1 MNRLSLM
8 VLALTMSSPT
18 LLAGVVAN
26 YDFKENHTGY
36 TLYFKQINTDEA
48 RLMQLNI
55 DKYDTEIVI
64 PSVVKD
70 TYGYEFKVTAIGQLC
85 DENYND
91 KDKDI
96 DFPYMYQC
104 TSIFGNVSDCPNY
117 IKSLTIP
124 ESVKTIWPSAFS
136 GSNPNNGYKYG
147 LGCKSLTIPGN
158 VTEIGAGAFKYAK
171 FEQVAIPNAVKNI
184 YRETFDHCVNL
195 KSINLGNG
203 VEEIWDDAFRD
214 IANNAEIHIDA
225 VTPPIISNSAFSS
238 KDYTAK
244 VFVPYGT
251 SEDYRS
257 KWSTFSELTF
267 VEMEP
272 GQTSGVTVGKAPAE
286 LHVECSHSNLYATAA
301 SVIRIYSISGTLVHS
316 GSGVA
321 NVSLPAGVYL
331 VKSGTDVVKILVQ

>member
-1 MNRLSLM
+1 M

-18 LLAGVVAN
+18 LLAGVVEN

-36 TLYFKQINTDEA
+36 TLYFKQSNDNEA

-55 DKYDTEIVI
+55 DNYDTEIVI

-70 TYGYEFKVTAIGQLC
+70 TYGYEFKVTAIGQLYN
-85 DENYND
+85 EKYND
-91 KDKDI
+91 KYNDKDI
-96 DFPYMYQC
+96 DFSYMGQC
-104 TSIFGNVSDCPNY
+104 TSIFGNVSNCPNY
-117 IKSLTIP
+117 IKSVAIP
-124 ESVKTIWPSAFS
+124 ESVKTIWPLAFS
-136 GSNPNNGYKYG
+136 GSLKDGYG

-171 FEQVAIPNAVKNI
+171 FEQVAIPDAVKNI
-184 YRETFDHCVNL
+184 YRETFDCCGNL
-195 KSINLGNG
+195 RSINLGNG

-225 VTPPIISNSAFSS
+225 VTPPKISKYAFSS
-238 KDYTAK
+238 NGYKAK

-251 SEDYRS
+251 SENYRS

-272 GQTSGVTVGKAPAE
+272 GQTSGVSVGKAPTE
-286 LHVECSHSNLYATAA
+286 LHVECNHGCLYATAA

-316 GSGVA
+316 GSGIV

>member
-1 MNRLSLM
+1 M

-18 LLAGVVAN
+18 LLAGVVEN
-26 YDFKENHTGY
+26 YDFKENHDGKY
-36 TLYFKQINTDEA
+36 TLYFKKINDKEA
-48 RLMQLNI
+48 HLMQLDIYN
-55 DKYDTEIVI
+55 YDAEIVI
-64 PSVVKD
+64 PSVVKVTD
-70 TYGYEFKVTAIGQLC
+70 KYGSYEFKVTAIGQF
-85 DENYND
+85 YNKSD
-91 KDKDI
+91 NGVCTNFSDMD
-96 DFPYMYQC
+96 PY
-104 TSIFGNVSDCPNY
+104 TRIFGNVEDYANY
-117 IKSLTIP
+117 IKSVTIP
-124 ESVKTIWPSAFS
+124 ESVKSIWPSAFS
-136 GSNPNNGYKYG
+136 GSYSDKYG

-203 VEEIWDDAFRD
+203 VIEIWDDAFRD

-225 VTPPIISNSAFSS
+225 VTPPKISNYAFSS
-238 KDYTAK
+238 GYTAK

-272 GQTSGVTVGKAPAE
+272 GQTSGVSVGKAPTE
-286 LHVECSHSNLYATAA
+286 LHVECNHGCLYATAA

-316 GSGVA
+316 GSGIV
-321 NVSLPAGVYL
+321 NVSLPAGLYL

>member
-1 MNRLSLM
+1 M

-18 LLAGVVAN
+18 LLAGVVEN
-26 YDFKENHTGY
+26 YDFKEKHTGY

-55 DKYDTEIVI
+55 DNYDTEIVI

-70 TYGYEFKVTAIGQLC
+70 TYGYEFKVTAIGQLY
-85 DENYND
+85 DENSND
-91 KDKDI
+91 KNIDI
-96 DFPYMYQC
+96 DFIYMYQC
-104 TSIFGNVSDCPNY
+104 TSIFGVVYDYPNY
-117 IKSLTIP
+117 IKGLTIP
-124 ESVKTIWPSAFS
+124 ESVKTIWPLAFS
-136 GSNPNNGYKYG
+136 GSLKDGYR

-158 VTEIGAGAFKYAK
+158 VTEIGAGAFKYAR
-171 FEQVAIPNAVKNI
+171 FEQVAIPDAVKNI

-203 VEEIWDDAFRD
+203 VIQIWDDAFRD

-225 VTPPIISNSAFSS
+225 VTPPKISNYAFSS
-238 KDYTAK
+238 GYTAK

-257 KWSTFSELTF
+257 KWSVFSNLEF

-286 LHVECSHSNLYATAA
+286 LHVECIHGCLYATAA

-316 GSGVA
+316 GLGIV

>member
-55 DKYDTEIVI
+55 DNNDTEIVI

-70 TYGYEFKVTAIGQLC
+70 TYGYEFKVTAIGQL
-85 DENYND
+85 YNE
-91 KDKDI
+91 KYNDKDI
-96 DFPYMYQC
+96 DFSYMGQC

-124 ESVKTIWPSAFS
+124 ESVQAIWPLAFS
-136 GSNPNNGYKYG
+136 GSLKDGYG

-158 VTEIGAGAFKYAK
+158 VTEIGAGAFLFAK
-171 FEQVAIPNAVKNI
+171 FEQVSIPDAVKNI
-184 YRETFDHCVNL
+184 YIETFNHCVNL

-203 VEEIWDDAFRD
+203 VEEIWDDAFRG
-214 IANNAEIHIDA
+214 IASNAEMHIDA
-225 VTPPIISNSAFSS
+225 VKPPVISKNAFSS
-238 KDYTAK
+238 GYTAK

-251 SEDYRS
+251 SEDYKS

-272 GQTSGVTVGKAPAE
+272 GQTSGVTVGKALAE
-286 LHVECSHSNLYATAA
+286 LHVECIHGCLYATAA

-316 GSGVA
+316 GSGIV

>member
-1 MNRLSLM
+1 M

-18 LLAGVVAN
+18 LLAGVVEN
-26 YDFKENHTGY
+26 YDFKENHDGKY
-36 TLYFKQINTDEA
+36 TLYFKKINDKEA
-48 RLMQLNI
+48 RLMQLDIYN
-55 DKYDTEIVI
+55 YDAEIVI
-64 PSVVKD
+64 PSVVKVTD
-70 TYGYEFKVTAIGQLC
+70 KYGSYEFKVTAIGQF
-85 DENYND
+85 YNKSD
-91 KDKDI
+91 NGVCTNFSDMD
-96 DFPYMYQC
+96 PY
-104 TSIFGNVSDCPNY
+104 TRIFGNVEDYANY
-117 IKSLTIP
+117 IKSVTIP
-124 ESVKTIWPSAFS
+124 ESVKSIWPSAFS
-136 GSNPNNGYKYG
+136 GSYSDKYG

-203 VEEIWDDAFRD
+203 VIEIWDDAFRD

-225 VTPPIISNSAFSS
+225 VTPPKISNYAFSS
-238 KDYTAK
+238 GYTAK
-244 VFVPYGT
+244 VFVPYDT

-272 GQTSGVTVGKAPAE
+272 GQTSGVSVGKAPTE
-286 LHVECSHSNLYATAA
+286 LHVECNHGCLYATAA

-316 GSGVA
+316 GSGIV
-321 NVSLPAGVYL
+321 NVSLPAGLYL

>member
-18 LLAGVVAN
+18 LLAGVVEN

-36 TLYFKQINTDEA
+36 TLYFKQSNDNEA

-55 DKYDTEIVI
+55 DNNDTEIVI

-70 TYGYEFKVTAIGQLC
+70 TYGYEFKVTAIGQLYN
-85 DENYND
+85 EKYND
-91 KDKDI
+91 KYIDKDI
-96 DFPYMYQC
+96 DFSYMGQC

-124 ESVKTIWPSAFS
+124 ESVKTIWPLAFS
-136 GSNPNNGYKYG
+136 GSLKDGYG

-158 VTEIGAGAFKYAK
+158 ITEIGAGAFLFAK
-171 FEQVAIPNAVKNI
+171 FEQVSIPDAVKNI
-184 YRETFDHCVNL
+184 YIETFNHCVNL

-203 VEEIWDDAFRD
+203 VIEICNDAFHD

-225 VTPPIISNSAFSS
+225 VIPPQIREYAFSS
-238 KDYTAK
+238 GYTAK

-272 GQTSGVTVGKAPAE
+272 GQTSGVTVGKAPTE
-286 LHVECSHSNLYATAA
+286 LHVECIHGCLYATAA

-316 GSGVA
+316 GSGVV

>member
-18 LLAGVVAN
+18 LLAGVVEN

-36 TLYFKQINTDEA
+36 TLYFKQSNDNEA

-55 DKYDTEIVI
+55 DNNDTEIVI

-70 TYGYEFKVTAIGQLC
+70 TYGYEFKVTAIGQLY

-91 KDKDI
+91 KNI
-96 DFPYMYQC
+96 DFSDPNLYP
-104 TSIFGNVSDCPNY
+104 SIFGDVSDCPNY

-136 GSNPNNGYKYG
+136 GSLKNGYG

-171 FEQVAIPNAVKNI
+171 FEQVAIPDAVKNI
-184 YRETFDHCVNL
+184 YIETFNHCVNL
-195 KSINLGNG
+195 KNINLGNG
-203 VEEIWDDAFRD
+203 VIEIWDVAFSD
-214 IANNAEIHIDA
+214 IADNAEIHIDA
-225 VTPPIISNSAFSS
+225 VTPPKISKYVFSS
-238 KDYTAK
+238 NGYKAK

-257 KWSTFSELTF
+257 KWKVFSNLEF

-272 GQTSGVTVGKAPAE
+272 GQTSGVSVGKAPTE
-286 LHVECSHSNLYATAA
+286 LHVECNHGCLYATAA

-316 GSGVA
+316 GSGIV

>member
-36 TLYFKQINTDEA
+36 TLYFKKINDDKEA
-48 RLMQLNI
+48 RLMQLDIYN
-55 DKYDTEIVI
+55 YDTEIVI

-70 TYGYEFKVTAIGQLC
+70 TYGYEFKVTAIGQF
-85 DENYND
+85 YNKSD
-91 KDKDI
+91 KGGCTNFSDMD
-96 DFPYMYQC
+96 PY
-104 TSIFGNVSDCPNY
+104 TRIFGNVENYVNY
-117 IKSLTIP
+117 IKSVTIP
-124 ESVKTIWPSAFS
+124 ESVKSIWPSAFS
-136 GSNPNNGYKYG
+136 GSLKDGYE

-171 FEQVAIPNAVKNI
+171 FEQVAIPDAVKNI

-203 VEEIWDDAFRD
+203 VIEIWDDAFRD

-225 VTPPIISNSAFSS
+225 VTPPKISKYAFSS
-238 KDYTAK
+238 NGYKAK

-257 KWSTFSELTF
+257 KWSEFSNLEF

-286 LHVECSHSNLYATAA
+286 LHVECIHGCLYATAA

-316 GSGVA
+316 GSGIV

>member
-36 TLYFKQINTDEA
+36 TLYFKQINDKEA
-48 RLMQLNI
+48 RLMQLDI
-55 DKYDTEIVI
+55 SDYDTEIVI
-64 PSVVKD
+64 PSVISD
-70 TYGYEFKVTAIGQLC
+70 SYKVTAIGQLY
-85 DENYND
+85 DENSNG
-91 KDKDI
+91 KNIDI
-96 DFPYMYQC
+96 DFIYMYQC
-104 TSIFGNVSDCPNY
+104 TSIFGVVYDYPNY

-124 ESVKTIWPSAFS
+124 ESVQAIWPSAFS
-136 GSNPNNGYKYG
+136 GSLKDGYE

-171 FEQVAIPNAVKNI
+171 FEQVAIPDAVKNI

-195 KSINLGNG
+195 KSINLGNS
-203 VEEIWDDAFRD
+203 VIEIWDDAFRD

-225 VTPPIISNSAFSS
+225 VTPPKISKYAFSS
-238 KDYTAK
+238 NGYKAK

-251 SEDYRS
+251 SEDYKS

-286 LHVECSHSNLYATAA
+286 LHVECIHGCLYATVA

-316 GSGVA
+316 GSGSV
-321 NVSLPAGVYL
+321 NVTLPAGVYL
-331 VKSGTDVVKILVQ
+331 VKSGAEVVKILVQ

>member
-18 LLAGVVAN
+18 LLAGVVEN
-26 YDFKENHTGY
+26 YDFKENHTEY
-36 TLYFKQINTDEA
+36 TLYFKKINDKEA
-48 RLMQLNI
+48 RLMQLDIYN
-55 DKYDTEIVI
+55 YDTEIVI
-64 PSVVKD
+64 PSVVKVND
-70 TYGYEFKVTAIGQLC
+70 KYGSYEFKVTAIGQF
-85 DENYND
+85 YNKSD
-91 KDKDI
+91 NGVCTNFSDMD
-96 DFPYMYQC
+96 PY
-104 TSIFGNVSDCPNY
+104 TRIFGNVEDYANY
-117 IKSLTIP
+117 IKSVTIP
-124 ESVKTIWPSAFS
+124 ESVKSIWPSAFS
-136 GSNPNNGYKYG
+136 GSYSDKYG

-158 VTEIGAGAFKYAK
+158 VTEIGAGAFMFAK
-171 FEQVAIPNAVKNI
+171 FEQVAIPDAVKNI
-184 YRETFDHCVNL
+184 YSKTFYNCGKL

-203 VEEIWDDAFRD
+203 VKEIWNDAFRG
-214 IANNAEIHIDA
+214 ISSNAEIHIDA
-225 VTPPIISNSAFSS
+225 VTPPIISNSAFYS

-272 GQTSGVTVGKAPAE
+272 GQTSGVTVGKAPTE
-286 LHVECSHSNLYATAA
+286 LHVECNHSNLYATAA

-316 GSGVA
+316 GSGVV

>member
-18 LLAGVVAN
+18 LLAGVVEN

-36 TLYFKQINTDEA
+36 TLYFKQINDNEA

-55 DKYDTEIVI
+55 DKYYTEIVI

-70 TYGYEFKVTAIGQLC
+70 TYGYEFKVTAIGQLY
-85 DENYND
+85 DEKYND
-91 KDKDI
+91 KNI
-96 DFPYMYQC
+96 DFSDTNLYP
-104 TSIFGNVSDCPNY
+104 SIFGDVSDCPNY

-136 GSNPNNGYKYG
+136 GSLKNGYG

-171 FEQVAIPNAVKNI
+171 FEQVAIPDAVKNI
-184 YRETFDHCVNL
+184 YIETFNHCVNL
-195 KSINLGNG
+195 KNINLGNG
-203 VEEIWDDAFRD
+203 VIEIWDVAFSD
-214 IANNAEIHIDA
+214 IADNAEIHIDA
-225 VTPPIISNSAFSS
+225 VTPPKISKYVFSS
-238 KDYTAK
+238 NGYKAK

-257 KWSTFSELTF
+257 KWKVFSNLEF

-272 GQTSGVTVGKAPAE
+272 GQTSGVSVGKAPTE
-286 LHVECSHSNLYATAA
+286 LHVECNHGYLYATAA

-316 GSGVA
+316 GSGIV

>member
-18 LLAGVVAN
+18 LLAGVVEN
-26 YDFKENHTGY
+26 YDFKEKHTGY

-55 DKYDTEIVI
+55 DNYDTEIVI

-70 TYGYEFKVTAIGQLC
+70 TYGYEFKVTAIGQLYG
-85 DENYND
+85 ENSND
-91 KDKDI
+91 KNIDI
-96 DFPYMYQC
+96 DFIYMYQC
-104 TSIFGNVSDCPNY
+104 TSIFGVVYDYPNY

-124 ESVKTIWPSAFS
+124 ESVKTIWPLAFS
-136 GSNPNNGYKYG
+136 GSLKDGYR

-158 VTEIGAGAFKYAK
+158 VTEIGAGAFKYAR
-171 FEQVAIPNAVKNI
+171 FEQVAIPDAVKNI

-203 VEEIWDDAFRD
+203 VIQIWDDAFRD

-225 VTPPIISNSAFSS
+225 VTPPKISNYAFSS
-238 KDYTAK
+238 GYTAK

-257 KWSTFSELTF
+257 KWSVFSNLEF

-286 LHVECSHSNLYATAA
+286 LHVECIHGCLYATAA

-316 GSGVA
+316 GLGIV

>member
-36 TLYFKQINTDEA
+36 TLYFKQINDNEA

-55 DKYDTEIVI
+55 DNYDTEIVI

-70 TYGYEFKVTAIGQLC
+70 TYGYEFKVTAIGQLYKT
-85 DENYND
+85 NYND
-91 KDKDI
+91 KDI
-96 DFPYMYQC
+96 DFSYMGQC
-104 TSIFGNVSDCPNY
+104 TSIFGVVYDYPNY
-117 IKSLTIP
+117 IKSVTIP
-124 ESVKTIWPSAFS
+124 ESFKTIWPLAFS
-136 GSNPNNGYKYG
+136 GSLKDGYG

-158 VTEIGAGAFKYAK
+158 VTEIGAGAFLFAK
-171 FEQVAIPNAVKNI
+171 FEQVSIPDAVKNI
-184 YRETFDHCVNL
+184 YIETFNHCVNL

-203 VEEIWDDAFRD
+203 VIQIWDDAFRD

-225 VTPPIISNSAFSS
+225 VTPPKISDYAFSS

-251 SEDYRS
+251 SDDYRN

-272 GQTSGVTVGKAPAE
+272 GQTSGVTVGKAPTE
-286 LHVECSHSNLYATAA
+286 LHVECNHSNLYATAA

-316 GSGVA
+316 GSGVV

>member
-8 VLALTMSSPT
+8 VLALTMSSTT
-18 LLAGVVAN
+18 LLAGVVEN

-36 TLYFKQINTDEA
+36 TLSFKQSNDNEA

-55 DKYDTEIVI
+55 DNYDTEIVI

-70 TYGYEFKVTAIGQLC
+70 TYGYEFKVTAIGQLY
-85 DENYND
+85 DENSNG
-91 KDKDI
+91 KNIDI
-96 DFPYMYQC
+96 DFIYMYQC

-124 ESVKTIWPSAFS
+124 ESVQAIWPLAFS
-136 GSNPNNGYKYG
+136 GSNLNNGYKYG

-171 FEQVAIPNAVKNI
+171 FEQVAIPDAVKNI

-203 VEEIWDDAFRD
+203 VIQIWDDAFRD

-225 VTPPIISNSAFSS
+225 VTPPQISNYAFSS
-238 KDYTAK
+238 GYTAK

-257 KWSTFSELTF
+257 KWSVFSNLEF

-286 LHVECSHSNLYATAA
+286 LHVECIRGCLYATAA

-316 GSGVA
+316 GSGII

>member
-18 LLAGVVAN
+18 LLAGVVEN

-36 TLYFKQINTDEA
+36 TLYFKQINDNEA
-48 RLMQLNI
+48 RLMQLDIYN
-55 DKYDTEIVI
+55 YDTEIVI
-64 PSVVKD
+64 PSVVKVND
-70 TYGYEFKVTAIGQLC
+70 KYGSYEFKVTAIGQF
-85 DENYND
+85 YNKSD
-91 KDKDI
+91 NGVCTNFSDMD
-96 DFPYMYQC
+96 PY
-104 TSIFGNVSDCPNY
+104 TRIFGNLEDYANY
-117 IKSLTIP
+117 IKSVTIP
-124 ESVKTIWPSAFS
+124 ESVKTIWPLAFS
-136 GSNPNNGYKYG
+136 GSLKDGYG

-158 VTEIGAGAFKYAK
+158 VTEIGAGAFLFAK
-171 FEQVAIPNAVKNI
+171 FEQVSIPDAVKNI
-184 YRETFDHCVNL
+184 YIETFNHCVNL

-203 VEEIWDDAFRD
+203 VIQIWDDAFRD

-225 VTPPIISNSAFSS
+225 VTPPKISDYAFSS

-257 KWSTFSELTF
+257 KWSVFSNLEF
-267 VEMEP
+267 VDMEP
-272 GQTSGVTVGKAPAE
+272 GQTSGVTVGKAPTE
-286 LHVECSHSNLYATAA
+286 LHVECNHSNLYATAA

-316 GSGVA
+316 GSGVV

>member
-18 LLAGVVAN
+18 LLAGVVAS

-36 TLYFKQINTDEA
+36 TLYFKKINDDKEA
-48 RLMQLNI
+48 RLMQLDIYN
-55 DKYDTEIVI
+55 YDTEIVI

-70 TYGYEFKVTAIGQLC
+70 TYGYEFKVTAIGQF
-85 DENYND
+85 YNKSD
-91 KDKDI
+91 KGGCTNFSDMD
-96 DFPYMYQC
+96 PY
-104 TSIFGNVSDCPNY
+104 TRIFGNVEDYVNY
-117 IKSLTIP
+117 IKSVTIP
-124 ESVKTIWPSAFS
+124 ESVKSIWPSAFS
-136 GSNPNNGYKYG
+136 GSYSDKYG

-158 VTEIGAGAFKYAK
+158 VTEIGAGAFMFAK
-171 FEQVAIPNAVKNI
+171 FEQVAIPDAVKNI
-184 YRETFDHCVNL
+184 YSKTFYNCGKL

-203 VEEIWDDAFRD
+203 VKEIWNDAFRG
-214 IANNAEIHIDA
+214 ISSNAEIHIDA

-238 KDYTAK
+238 EDYTAK

-257 KWSTFSELTF
+257 KWSEFSNLEF
-267 VEMEP
+267 DEMEP
-272 GQTSGVTVGKAPAE
+272 GQTSGVSVGKAPAE
-286 LHVECSHSNLYATAA
+286 LHVECIHGCLYATAA

-316 GSGVA
+316 GPGIV

>member
-1 MNRLSLM
+1 M

-18 LLAGVVAN
+18 LLAGVVEN
-26 YDFKENHTGY
+26 YDFKENHDGKY
-36 TLYFKQINTDEA
+36 TLYFKKINDKEA
-48 RLMQLNI
+48 RLMQLDIYN
-55 DKYDTEIVI
+55 YDAEIVI
-64 PSVVKD
+64 PSVVKVTD
-70 TYGYEFKVTAIGQLC
+70 KYGSYEFKVTAIGQF
-85 DENYND
+85 YNKSD
-91 KDKDI
+91 NGVCTNFSDMD
-96 DFPYMYQC
+96 PY
-104 TSIFGNVSDCPNY
+104 TRIFGNVEDYANY
-117 IKSLTIP
+117 IKSVTIP
-124 ESVKTIWPSAFS
+124 ESVKSIWPSAFS
-136 GSNPNNGYKYG
+136 GSYSDKYG

-203 VEEIWDDAFRD
+203 VIEIWDDAFHD

-225 VTPPIISNSAFSS
+225 VTPPKISNYAFSS
-238 KDYTAK
+238 GYTAK

-272 GQTSGVTVGKAPAE
+272 GQTSGVSVGKAPTE
-286 LHVECSHSNLYATAA
+286 LHVECNHGCLYATAA

-316 GSGVA
+316 GSGIV
-321 NVSLPAGVYL
+321 NVSLPAGLYL

>member
-18 LLAGVVAN
+18 LLAGVVEN

-36 TLYFKQINTDEA
+36 TLYFKQSNDNEA

-55 DKYDTEIVI
+55 DNYDTEIVI

-70 TYGYEFKVTAIGQLC
+70 TYGYEFKVTAIGQL
-85 DENYND
+85 YNE
-91 KDKDI
+91 KYNEKYNDKDI
-96 DFPYMYQC
+96 DFSYMGQC
-104 TSIFGNVSDCPNY
+104 TSIFGNVSNCPNY

-124 ESVKTIWPSAFS
+124 ESVKTIWPLAFS
-136 GSNPNNGYKYG
+136 GSLKDGYG

-158 VTEIGAGAFKYAK
+158 VTEIGAGAFLFAK
-171 FEQVAIPNAVKNI
+171 FEQVSIPDAVKNI
-184 YRETFDHCVNL
+184 YIETFNHCVNL

-203 VEEIWDDAFRD
+203 VIQIWDDAFHD

-225 VTPPIISNSAFSS
+225 VTPPKISNYAFSS
-238 KDYTAK
+238 NGYTAK

-257 KWSTFSELTF
+257 K
-267 VEMEP
+267 
-272 GQTSGVTVGKAPAE
+272 
-286 LHVECSHSNLYATAA
+286 
-301 SVIRIYSISGTLVHS
+301 
-316 GSGVA
+316 
-321 NVSLPAGVYL
+321 
-331 VKSGTDVVKILVQ
+331 

>member
-1 MNRLSLM
+1 M

-18 LLAGVVAN
+18 LLAGVVEN
-26 YDFKENHTGY
+26 YDFKENHDGKY
-36 TLYFKQINTDEA
+36 TLYFKKINDKEA
-48 RLMQLNI
+48 RLMQLDIYNC
-55 DKYDTEIVI
+55 DAEIVI
-64 PSVVKD
+64 PSVVKVTD
-70 TYGYEFKVTAIGQLC
+70 KYGSYEFKVTAIGQF
-85 DENYND
+85 YNKSD
-91 KDKDI
+91 NGVCTNFSDMD
-96 DFPYMYQC
+96 PY
-104 TSIFGNVSDCPNY
+104 TRIFGNVEDYANY
-117 IKSLTIP
+117 IKSVTIP
-124 ESVKTIWPSAFS
+124 ESVKSIWPSAFS
-136 GSNPNNGYKYG
+136 GSYSDKYG

-203 VEEIWDDAFRD
+203 VIEIWDDAFRD

-225 VTPPIISNSAFSS
+225 VTPPKISNYAFSS
-238 KDYTAK
+238 GYTAK

-272 GQTSGVTVGKAPAE
+272 GQTSGVSVGKAPTE
-286 LHVECSHSNLYATAA
+286 LHVECNHGCLYATAA

-316 GSGVA
+316 GSGIV
-321 NVSLPAGVYL
+321 NVSLPAGLYL

>member
-1 MNRLSLM
+1 M

-18 LLAGVVAN
+18 LLAGVVEN

-36 TLYFKQINTDEA
+36 TLYFKQSNDNEA

-55 DKYDTEIVI
+55 DNYDTEIVI

-70 TYGYEFKVTAIGQLC
+70 TYGYEFKVTAIGQLYN
-85 DENYND
+85 EKYND
-91 KDKDI
+91 KYNDKDI
-96 DFPYMYQC
+96 DFSDMDPY
-104 TSIFGNVSDCPNY
+104 TRIFGNVEDYANY
-117 IKSLTIP
+117 IKSVTIP
-124 ESVKTIWPSAFS
+124 ESVKSIWPSAFS
-136 GSNPNNGYKYG
+136 GSYSDKYG

-158 VTEIGAGAFKYAK
+158 VTEIGAGAFMFAK
-171 FEQVAIPNAVKNI
+171 FEQVAIPDAVKNI
-184 YRETFDHCVNL
+184 YSKTFYNCGKL

-203 VEEIWDDAFRD
+203 VIEIWDDAFRG
-214 IANNAEIHIDA
+214 ISSNAEIHIDA

-238 KDYTAK
+238 NGYTAK

-272 GQTSGVTVGKAPAE
+272 GQTSGVSVGKAPTE
-286 LHVECSHSNLYATAA
+286 LHVECNHGCLYATAA

-316 GSGVA
+316 GSGVV

>member
-1 MNRLSLM
+1 M

-18 LLAGVVAN
+18 LLAGVVAKYN
-26 YDFKENHTGY
+26 FTENHTGY
-36 TLYFKQINTDEA
+36 TLYFKQINDKEA

-55 DKYDTEIVI
+55 DNYDTDIVI

-70 TYGYEFKVTAIGQLC
+70 TYGYEFKVTAIGQLYN
-85 DENYND
+85 ENSND
-91 KDKDI
+91 KNIDI

-171 FEQVAIPNAVKNI
+171 FEQVAIPDAVKNI

-203 VEEIWDDAFRD
+203 VIQIWDDAFRD

-225 VTPPIISNSAFSS
+225 VTPPQISDYAFSS

-251 SEDYRS
+251 SDDYRS

-286 LHVECSHSNLYATAA
+286 LHVECNHSNLYATAA

-316 GSGVA
+316 GSGVV

>member
-1 MNRLSLM
+1 M

-18 LLAGVVAN
+18 LLAGVVEN
-26 YDFKENHTGY
+26 YDFKENHDGKY
-36 TLYFKQINTDEA
+36 TLYFKKINDKEA
-48 RLMQLNI
+48 RLMQLDIYN
-55 DKYDTEIVI
+55 YDAEIVI
-64 PSVVKD
+64 PSVVKVTD
-70 TYGYEFKVTAIGQLC
+70 KYGSYEFKVTAIGQF
-85 DENYND
+85 YNKSD
-91 KDKDI
+91 NGVCTNFSDMD
-96 DFPYMYQC
+96 PY
-104 TSIFGNVSDCPNY
+104 TRIFGNVEDYANY
-117 IKSLTIP
+117 IKSVTIP
-124 ESVKTIWPSAFS
+124 ESVKSIWPSAFS
-136 GSNPNNGYKYG
+136 GSYSDKYG

-203 VEEIWDDAFRD
+203 VIEIWDDAFRD

-225 VTPPIISNSAFSS
+225 VTPPKISNYAFSS
-238 KDYTAK
+238 GYTAK

-257 KWSTFSELTF
+257 KWSTFCELTF

-272 GQTSGVTVGKAPAE
+272 GQTSGVSVGKAPTE
-286 LHVECSHSNLYATAA
+286 LHVECNHGCLYATAA

-316 GSGVA
+316 GSGIV
-321 NVSLPAGVYL
+321 NVSLPAGLYL

>member
-18 LLAGVVAN
+18 LLAGVVEN

-55 DKYDTEIVI
+55 DNYDTEIVI

-70 TYGYEFKVTAIGQLC
+70 TYGYEFKVTAIGQLY

-91 KDKDI
+91 KNI
-96 DFPYMYQC
+96 DFSDPNLYP
-104 TSIFGNVSDCPNY
+104 SIFGDVSDCPNF

-136 GSNPNNGYKYG
+136 GSLKDGYE

-158 VTEIGAGAFKYAK
+158 VTEIGAGAFKYAR
-171 FEQVAIPNAVKNI
+171 FEQVAIPDAVKNI
-184 YRETFDHCVNL
+184 YKETFDHCVNL

-203 VEEIWDDAFRD
+203 VIEIWDDAFRD
-214 IANNAEIHIDA
+214 IANNAKIHIDA
-225 VTPPIISNSAFSS
+225 VTPPKISNYAFSS

-257 KWSTFSELTF
+257 KWSVFSNLEF

-286 LHVECSHSNLYATAA
+286 LHVECIHGCLYATAA

-316 GSGVA
+316 GPGIV

>member
-18 LLAGVVAN
+18 LLAGVVEN
-26 YDFKENHTGY
+26 YDFKEKHTGY

-55 DKYDTEIVI
+55 DNYDTEIVI
-64 PSVVKD
+64 PSVVKG
-70 TYGYEFKVTAIGQLC
+70 TYGYEFKVTAIGQLY
-85 DENYND
+85 DENSND
-91 KDKDI
+91 KNIDI
-96 DFPYMYQC
+96 DFIYMYQC
-104 TSIFGNVSDCPNY
+104 TSIFGVVYDYPNY

-124 ESVKTIWPSAFS
+124 ESVKTIWPLAFS
-136 GSNPNNGYKYG
+136 GSLKDGYR

-158 VTEIGAGAFKYAK
+158 VTEIGAGAFKYAR
-171 FEQVAIPNAVKNI
+171 FEQVAIPDAVKNI

-203 VEEIWDDAFRD
+203 VIQIWDDAFRD

-225 VTPPIISNSAFSS
+225 VTPPKISNYAFSS
-238 KDYTAK
+238 GYTAK

-257 KWSTFSELTF
+257 KWSVFSNLEF

-286 LHVECSHSNLYATAA
+286 LHVECIHGCLYATAA

-316 GSGVA
+316 GLGIV

>member
-36 TLYFKQINTDEA
+36 TLYFKKINDDKEA
-48 RLMQLNI
+48 RLMQLDIYN
-55 DKYDTEIVI
+55 YDTEIVI

-70 TYGYEFKVTAIGQLC
+70 TYGYEFKVTAIGQF
-85 DENYND
+85 YNKSD
-91 KDKDI
+91 KGGCTNFSDMD
-96 DFPYMYQC
+96 PY
-104 TSIFGNVSDCPNY
+104 TRIFGNVEDYVNY
-117 IKSLTIP
+117 IKSVTIP
-124 ESVKTIWPSAFS
+124 ESVKSIWPSAFS
-136 GSNPNNGYKYG
+136 GSYSDKYG

-158 VTEIGAGAFKYAK
+158 VTEIGAGAFKYAR
-171 FEQVAIPNAVKNI
+171 FEQVAIPDAVKNI

-203 VEEIWDDAFRD
+203 VIEIWDDAFRD
-214 IANNAEIHIDA
+214 IANNAKIHIDA
-225 VTPPIISNSAFSS
+225 VTPPKISNYAFSS
-238 KDYTAK
+238 GYTAK

-257 KWSTFSELTF
+257 KWSEFSNLEF

-286 LHVECSHSNLYATAA
+286 LHVECIHGCLYATAA

-316 GSGVA
+316 GPGIV

>member
-18 LLAGVVAN
+18 LLAGVVEN
-26 YDFKENHTGY
+26 YDFKEKHTGY

-55 DKYDTEIVI
+55 DNYDTEIVI

-70 TYGYEFKVTAIGQLC
+70 TYGYEFKVTAIGQLY
-85 DENYND
+85 DENSND
-91 KDKDI
+91 KNIDI
-96 DFPYMYQC
+96 DFIYMYQC
-104 TSIFGNVSDCPNY
+104 TSIFGVVYDYPNY

-124 ESVKTIWPSAFS
+124 ESVKTIWPLAFS
-136 GSNPNNGYKYG
+136 GSLKDGYR

-158 VTEIGAGAFKYAK
+158 VTEIGAGAFKYAR
-171 FEQVAIPNAVKNI
+171 FEQVAIPDAVKNI

-203 VEEIWDDAFRD
+203 VIQIWDDAFRD

-225 VTPPIISNSAFSS
+225 VTPPKISNYAFSS
-238 KDYTAK
+238 GYTAK

-257 KWSTFSELTF
+257 KWSVFSNLEF

-286 LHVECSHSNLYATAA
+286 LHVECIHGCLYATAA
-301 SVIRIYSISGTLVHS
+301 SVIRIY
-316 GSGVA
+316 
-321 NVSLPAGVYL
+321 
-331 VKSGTDVVKILVQ
+331 

>member
-1 MNRLSLM
+1 M

-18 LLAGVVAN
+18 LLAGVVEN

-36 TLYFKQINTDEA
+36 TLYFKQSNDNEA

-55 DKYDTEIVI
+55 DNYDTEIVI

-70 TYGYEFKVTAIGQLC
+70 TYGYEFKVTAIGQLYN
-85 DENYND
+85 EKYND
-91 KDKDI
+91 KYNDKDI
-96 DFPYMYQC
+96 DFSDMDPY
-104 TSIFGNVSDCPNY
+104 TRIFGNVEDYANY

-124 ESVKTIWPSAFS
+124 ESVKTIWPLAFS
-136 GSNPNNGYKYG
+136 GSLKDGYG

-158 VTEIGAGAFKYAK
+158 VTEIGAGAFMFAK
-171 FEQVAIPNAVKNI
+171 FEQVAIPDAVKNI
-184 YRETFDHCVNL
+184 YSKTFYYCGKL

-203 VEEIWDDAFRD
+203 VIEIWDDAFHD

-225 VTPPIISNSAFSS
+225 VTPPKISNYAFSS
-238 KDYTAK
+238 NGYTAK

-286 LHVECSHSNLYATAA
+286 LHVECNHSNLYATAA

-316 GSGVA
+316 GSGVV
-321 NVSLPAGVYL
+321 NDSLPAGVYL

>member
-26 YDFKENHTGY
+26 YDFEENHTGY
-36 TLYFKQINTDEA
+36 TLYFKQIKDKEV

-55 DKYDTEIVI
+55 DNNDTEIVI
-64 PSVVKD
+64 PSVISDSK
-70 TYGYEFKVTAIGQLC
+70 GFEFKVTAIGQLNN
-85 DENYND
+85 EKYND

-136 GSNPNNGYKYG
+136 GSNLNNGYKYG

-203 VEEIWDDAFRD
+203 VIEIWDDAFRD

-225 VTPPIISNSAFSS
+225 VTPPKISKYAFSS
-238 KDYTAK
+238 NGYKAK

-286 LHVECSHSNLYATAA
+286 LHVECIHGCLYATAA

-316 GSGVA
+316 ESGVV

-331 VKSGTDVVKILVQ
+331 VKSGTDVMKILVQ

>member
-1 MNRLSLM
+1 M

-18 LLAGVVAN
+18 LLAGVVEN

-36 TLYFKQINTDEA
+36 TLYFKQSNDNEA

-55 DKYDTEIVI
+55 DNYDTEIVI

-70 TYGYEFKVTAIGQLC
+70 TYGYEFKVTAIGQLYN
-85 DENYND
+85 EKYND
-91 KDKDI
+91 KYNDKDI
-96 DFPYMYQC
+96 DFSDMDPY
-104 TSIFGNVSDCPNY
+104 TRIFGNVEDYANY
-117 IKSLTIP
+117 IKSVTIP
-124 ESVKTIWPSAFS
+124 ESVKSIWPSAFS
-136 GSNPNNGYKYG
+136 GSYSDKYG

-158 VTEIGAGAFKYAK
+158 VTEIGAGAFMFAK
-171 FEQVAIPNAVKNI
+171 FEQVAIPDAVKNI
-184 YRETFDHCVNL
+184 YSKTFYNCGKL

-203 VEEIWDDAFRD
+203 VIEIWDDAFRG
-214 IANNAEIHIDA
+214 ISSNAEIHIDA
-225 VTPPIISNSAFSS
+225 VTPPIISNSDFSS
-238 KDYTAK
+238 NGYTAK

-272 GQTSGVTVGKAPAE
+272 GQTSGVSVGKAPTE
-286 LHVECSHSNLYATAA
+286 LHVECNHGCLYATAA

-316 GSGVA
+316 GSGIV